1 MSRHFTNIIV
11 LGIIFLSVSCK
22 NLSVYDASIDIPKET
37 WTLDSIA
44 KFKVDIVDTSSVHNI
59 LVNIRNTNDYPN
71 SNLYLFIQTTSPT
84 GATLRDTLEC
94 ILADDKGNWLGKGF
108 GAIHDS
114 QFPYKDFILFPEKG
128 IYVFDIQQ
136 GMRTHSLKGIAS
148 IGLRVEKVNE

>member
-1 MSRHFTNIIV
+1 MSRNFNNIIV
-11 LGIIFLSVSCK
+11 LGILFLSVSCK
-22 NLSVYDASIDIPKET
+22 NVSVYDANIDIPKET

-44 KFKVDIVDTSSVHNI
+44 TFKVNIIDTSSVHNV

-94 ILADDKGNWLGKGF
+94 ILADTKGNWLGKGF
-108 GAIHDS
+108 GAIRDS
-114 QFPYKDFILFPEKG
+114 QFPYKRYIKFPENG

-148 IGLRVEKVNE
+148 IGLRVEKVEE

>member
-11 LGIIFLSVSCK
+11 LGILFLSVSCQ
-22 NLSVYDASIDIPKET
+22 NVSVYDANIDIPNET

-44 KFKVDIVDTSSVHNI
+44 TFKVNIVDTSSVHNI

-108 GAIHDS
+108 GAIRDS
-114 QFPYKDFILFPEKG
+114 QFPYKKYIKFPENG
-128 IYVFDIQQ
+128 TYVFDIQQ

-148 IGLRVEKVNE
+148 IGLRVEKVEE